1 MRQVAEE
8 AREVD
13 ALRFNDEALAAL
25 ERGARGSPVAGTA
38 LELFNCSRSREEC
51 RFVCV
56 CVCYRCS
63 FSVPDYCLGIFCN
76 VKCTQ
81 VRSIF

>member
-8 AREVD
+8 VREVD

-56 CVCYRCS
+56 CLCVFVIDAR
-63 FSVPDYCLGIFCN
+63 FRFLTIVWEFFA
-76 VKCTQ
+76 T
-81 VRSIF
+81 